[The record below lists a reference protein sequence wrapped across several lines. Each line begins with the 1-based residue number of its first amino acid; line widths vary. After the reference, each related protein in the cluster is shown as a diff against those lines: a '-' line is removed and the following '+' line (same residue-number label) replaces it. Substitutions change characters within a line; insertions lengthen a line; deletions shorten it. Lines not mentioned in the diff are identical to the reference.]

1 MMTENLPFISILMP
15 VYNEAQSILDILTTL
30 AAQDYPMDR
39 MELIIADG
47 MSADGTRVVIQNF
60 ADNFPQLKIKVID
73 NPNKIVPTGLNLA
86 IRLARGEYIV
96 RVDGH
101 TTLPKNYLSLCVN
114 SLAASQAEN
123 VGGRMVSA
131 GKTPFGKAAALATSS
146 PFGVGGAYF
155 HYGNQGKWVDTVYL
169 GAWPKTIFQTY
180 ELFDEEM
187 VRDQDDEFNYRL
199 RSQGGR
205 IWFNPDIYATYTPRA
220 SFAKLFKQYYQYG
233 FWKVR
238 VLQKHPKQM
247 SLRQFVPPTFV
258 LALLVAGLLSF
269 TFSWGWYALVFLI
282 GVYLLAN
289 LFASLVA
296 GKNQKLTVL
305 LLLPLAF
312 AAIHISY
319 GLGFLVGL
327 FRFANRWND
336 RIGRVPQW
344 RP

>member
-1 MMTENLPFISILMP
+1 MEGWSPQEN
-15 VYNEAQSILDILTTL
+15 
-30 AAQDYPMDR
+30 
-39 MELIIADG
+39 
-47 MSADGTRVVIQNF
+47 
-60 ADNFPQLKIKVID
+60 
-73 NPNKIVPTGLNLA
+73 A
-86 IRLARGEYIV
+86 IW
-96 RVDGH
+96 
-101 TTLPKNYLSLCVN
+101 
-114 SLAASQAEN
+114 
-123 VGGRMVSA
+123 
-131 GKTPFGKAAALATSS
+131 KAAALATSS

-180 ELFDEEM
+180 GLFDEEM

-289 LFASLVA
+289 LFASLCRQKPKPQSFFPSWHLPPSTSVTASAFWSAYSALRIA
-296 GKNQKLTVL
+296 GMTG
-305 LLLPLAF
+305 
-312 AAIHISY
+312 S
-319 GLGFLVGL
+319 GGFPSG
-327 FRFANRWND
+327 APESP
-336 RIGRVPQW
+336 GPGH
-344 RP
+344 PASA